1 MVYSA
6 PRRDEYALRGYVTL
20 KWFRAR
26 VSATY
31 IRRRSSSVS
40 SSLFRQRA
48 EGNQPSTAQITN
60 TASHS
65 LPFAECAV
73 LRMSAS
79 SSSFVPLGKSCVA
92 CGGSSASADRN
103 EARSG

>member
-6 PRRDEYALRGYVTL
+6 PRRDEYAFRGYVTL

-26 VSATY
+26 VNATY

-40 SSLFRQRA
+40 SSLLRQRA

-65 LPFAECAV
+65 LPLAECAV
-73 LRMSAS
+73 LRIRAS
-79 SSSFVPLGKSCVA
+79 FSPLGPVARSWAA
-92 CGGSSASADRN
+92 CGGSA
-103 EARSG
+103 ARAERKA